1 MRLLPESGQA
11 VLDLVAPD
19 RRQMMEALVK
29 TEGNGWLLPRFAP
42 PPWETIVRQMWGVS
56 DDDDVRWMLAR
67 LVRSPLGR
75 FNDYWFNHSFK
86 L

>member
-1 MRLLPESGQA
+1 
-11 VLDLVAPD
+11 
-19 RRQMMEALVK
+19 MMEALVK

-67 LVRSPLGR
+67 LGPTPVGH
-75 FNDYWFNHSFK
+75 FND
-86 L
+86 LLV